1 MSADLLT
8 RARSAVTLEE
18 ECDVIRSALARA
30 YEPGS
35 NVLTA
40 MANAVL
46 RVSIGELPR
55 PVLLG
60 VVAALVPEG
69 WGFIGAR
76 DHDTLNAYGN
86 AFHPSINDGRDP
98 ADMACSGDCHRG
110 PTPALALLIAILE
123 ANHE

>member
-1 MSADLLT
+1 MPTADLLE
-8 RARSAVTLEE
+8 RARSAVTVGE

-69 WGFIGAR
+69 AR
-76 DHDTLNAYGN
+76 YVLNSERGISYRSENGVRVTI
-86 AFHPSINDGRDP
+86 HPLKMP
-98 ADMACSGDCHRG
+98 PHM
-110 PTPALALLIAILE
+110 LLLIAMLE
-123 ANHE
+123 ASQ